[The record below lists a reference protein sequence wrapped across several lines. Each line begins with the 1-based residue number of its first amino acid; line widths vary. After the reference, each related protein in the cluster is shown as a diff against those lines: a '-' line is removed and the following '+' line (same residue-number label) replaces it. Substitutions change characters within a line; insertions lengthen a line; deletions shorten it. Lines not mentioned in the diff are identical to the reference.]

1 MSKKY
6 KMSSAQKRM
15 YAMEVIQE
23 SGISYNVPTLL
34 KVEGEIDLKVL
45 ESAFGK
51 LCERHELLRT
61 HFMHSSDNFVQV
73 VEETVKAE
81 VTYEEVNGIK
91 EKELLDGFVQPF
103 DLSKAPLMK
112 MKVVKNLSNETSYLL
127 IDVHHIICDGESLA
141 IIFDELSK
149 LYNDIPLAPIKVQY
163 KNYSAWE
170 SKRNIDSQKKYWMN
184 EFENGV
190 TPLELRTDF
199 NRPAWRSSNGDSFNI
214 MIKEELTAAIKEI
227 CKKTKTTEYMF
238 LMASFMTLLHKY
250 SHQKEVILGTP
261 IAGRTHPDTQNMLGM
276 FVNTLAIKGEVD
288 EKHSFLQFL
297 NSIKEKCL
305 KGYENQDYPFDE
317 LIKELNLERN
327 SSRNPIF
334 DVMFGLQNGSESDLK
349 LGKATLSNIN
359 HTYRTSKF
367 DLTLMIHECNEN
379 YELYWEYSTDI
390 FKEVTIKRMAGHFI
404 NLLTNILLN
413 PSEIISKVQYMSEK
427 EKVDLKKGLNLKEDM
442 FPINETLIALFEKS
456 VNLNANN
463 IAAQFENETITYSEL
478 NERANYIGSEL
489 LKNGVTKESIVGI
502 ISESSIGMI
511 AAVLGALKAGAAYLP
526 IDPSMPLERLSYII
540 KDSKMD
546 ALITSQENFEITDL
560 SEDNIFLLNSLE
572 GMSATS
578 PRRTATKNSLAYV
591 IYTSGST
598 GNPKGVM
605 ITNENIVNQA
615 YWHITEAELT
625 NKSRYIQNTA
635 FIFDGSA
642 LEIFSTLLSGA
653 QLLLV
658 DSEKKKEPEELLKLL
673 PGAHI
678 NILPSMFRALVEYA
692 IDNKK
697 EEALNSF
704 ERLNLVAEKIPG
716 ELIRKYNST
725 KGSKLSKLWNLY
737 GPTEATITSTSY
749 QLNENMNL
757 VNIPIGKPVS
767 NYKVYILH
775 KNDLCAQ
782 GILGE
787 ICISGRGVAKG
798 YLNNSKLTE
807 EVFIRCPAITDEVIY
822 RTGDIGFINPDG
834 EVELV
839 GRMDEQVK
847 IRGFRVELQEI
858 ESTLKGVEG
867 VKEAVVVRQKNL
879 NDDFLVAYFVGDKKV
894 NDLIIKDNLSNRLP
908 EYMVPEFIIRLD
920 EIPLLPNGK
929 INKKLLGE
937 LKLNK
942 LSKFEEPR
950 NPIEEDLCDVFSIVL
965 GFEKI
970 SVNTSFFELGGDS
983 IKAIRIV
990 SKLREKGYS
999 STVKNI
1005 MQYKTVQKIAQT
1017 LKEIKDT
1024 KNLEEEVAGEVPLTP
1039 IQSDFFM
1046 SHLEAPNHFNQ
1057 SIVMESKNEV
1067 NPSVFKKA
1075 LEALVLHHD
1084 QLRAH
1089 FVNGKQIIRSKNS
1102 ETLFAISEFEL
1113 GEQEFNDVELKIES
1127 IGNKLQTSLNIE
1139 KGPLIKCAVL
1149 RSQRFNGV
1157 LLCIHHLL
1165 VDNVSWR
1172 IILEDLNRFY
1182 DGFSKNMALEFP
1194 QKTLSYK
1201 NWSIETEKYFDS
1213 LERKSEIDYW
1223 KKVQKEVESSQFPYY
1238 RKGDIVNK
1246 GIQESEIRFGKEL
1259 TSNLIG
1265 KAKQAYYSEVNELLF
1280 AALFRTIQQIG
1291 GNSTVSL
1298 NMESHGRPEIFE
1310 DVSVDRTVG
1319 WFTTIFP
1326 IALSEVGK
1334 DIRSDIRRTKE
1345 TLRSVPNYGVG
1356 FGIAKKLKLI
1366 EKTESQPFIT
1376 LNYFGE
1382 RSENPN
1388 GDFFQPNDMSSGKQ
1402 IDDENK
1408 FSTPITINCEVIEGQ
1423 LKVLI
1428 SYNTEIVPTLLIE
1441 DLELT
1446 FENQL
1451 NDVVSH
1457 CVLRE
1462 VNEYTASDFNE
1473 MEWNDSD
1480 FEYCINH
1487 LEKRSEKLEA
1497 IYPLTAMQQGMLFHK
1512 MENPDSSNY
1521 FLQNAFALNKKLDNI
1536 ALEKSLLQL
1545 ANKHTVLKTSFMYK
1559 EVSVPRQVISKQRKL
1574 ELNFLDLTNQ
1584 IGKEKIYSNL
1594 KIDDKSRGF
1603 DLEEDSLLRLTVV
1616 KMNEEQF
1623 KIIMSSHH
1631 IIMDGWSLPIVVHD
1645 LLEYYDANT
1654 ANLELEDL
1662 SKERQNFGDYVQF
1675 INKRKNNIDYW
1686 KNLLNGLEEK
1696 TSIIAEGNPEN
1707 DDKEVKDCQLLLDR
1721 NYTEKLIRLSKNY
1734 HVTVNTII
1742 ETLWGILLQKY
1753 NHVTDSI
1760 FGKVVSGRDVDI
1772 PGIEQMV
1779 GLFINTIPVRV
1790 MSQPNQKFIELLQDV
1805 QQQALNSGEYDHM
1818 SLTEIQ
1824 NETNLGSGMIQ
1835 TVLAFENYFV
1845 EERSETD
1852 ELEMEEASEQTS
1864 FDLALSIFI
1873 EDQLSLNLMYQTKKY
1888 NYEEV
1893 SRVLRHF
1900 KNLLLNIIENPEI
1913 LISKL
1918 SVIDDAEKEIILTS
1932 FNKEISNEEQSRTI
1946 IQLFEGNVN
1955 KFPNHIAVEFEGQQ
1969 LTYSELNS
1977 KANYLAKQIKEKNIK
1992 PNDVVALISERTCEM
2007 IIAIYAILKAGAA
2020 YLPIDPKQPLDRVKY
2035 MLKDSKAKL
2044 IIAGTN
2050 GEKLVTGLEDF
2061 QFINVEDNLGEL
2073 ENNLPITASPSDL
2086 AYIIYTSGTTGNPKG
2101 VMIENQNVVN
2111 LATWLISHLK
2121 LDEFSTMIQNFSFI
2135 FDGSV
2140 WEIFPTNLAG
2150 SRLLIVSDEQKVNP
2164 KEMIRNFNN
2173 AHVVMVPSMYREL
2186 LEYAKMNGILY
2197 KLHALKSI
2205 SLAGEA
2211 MPLDLISEFFKT
2223 SKGIKN
2229 KPRIQN
2235 CYGPTEATVCSTVY
2249 EFKEDVNDSRVL
2261 VGKPILNTSAFIMNE
2276 NKLVGIGM
2284 IGELFVGGHGVAT
2297 GYLNNEKL
2305 SKEKFVDHP
2314 YEEGEVLYQTG
2325 DLARWN
2331 ADGNIELFGRIG
2343 EQVKIRG
2350 FRIELGEIESYIRQ
2364 VKDITDSVVVLD
2376 TNDRTEKIV
2385 AYFTARKEIDISRL
2399 KELLSKKLND
2409 YMVPEHFI
2417 QLAGIPK
2424 TINGKIDKRNLPKPS
2439 SKRIHKKILPK
2450 SDVEKAV
2457 YDAFQEVLLYKELS
2471 TDDNFFDIGGDSIK
2485 AIRVVSKLNRVGYDI
2500 NVRTI
2505 LKYQNIQSVCE
2516 FIQSQ
2521 IQNKKYEEKD
2531 IRKIIWNKYSK
2542 LCSIDEVKIESE
2554 TFKILYVDNLSQ
2566 QLHQDIIQL
2575 IQEEGIK
2582 NLSVDFIVSL
2592 DQYKDVGRCETLDE
2606 LKVLLSDN
2614 QLDQWEIDYHEISE
2628 KQRNNYQNEIENSYS
2643 LTKIQEFYCSKIE
2656 GIINEQITVSFEGS
2670 FKTIRAAILTI
2681 IKEQGVLR
2689 SSYSFADGERKIN
2702 EHQFN
2707 DSWFIPYIDMRN
2719 RARDSDV
2726 LKEFTDYVGL
2736 KRYSSKIKNPL
2747 SSILVTQLTESK
2759 YQINVVIDHC
2769 IWDKASS
2776 QIFREKLQTLLL
2788 GTSYGETKVSSYTS
2802 YIREVQGVTNTL
2814 VHNSEVKESILNA
2827 KELIYQT
2834 LERNTNR
2841 VLKFTENKLF
2851 ELGPNTFNLYQE
2863 NPWQVI
2869 EHIIKVIVHQNK
2881 LADAKDQSYPV
2892 LIVQDERNF
2901 MGGNYAETLGEFLD
2915 LVPASINLY
2924 EKGSLQNVIQNLQSI
2939 KKEEKMNFTESI
2951 FERAE
2956 DIREL
2961 FSKVLLVNY
2970 QGAYDISSEELQGW
2984 LVAQDK
2990 DFSSTEIFI
2999 NDIDNQLIVT
3009 YPVFDICKQDIEE
3022 EIQSSLNE
3030 LEKLLDLE
3038 LATC

>member
-23 SGISYNVPTLL
+23 GSISYNVPTLL

-45 ESAFGK
+45 EAAFGK
-51 LCERHELLRT
+51 LCDRHELLRT
-61 HFMHSSDNFVQV
+61 HFMHSNDNFVQI
-73 VEETVKAE
+73 VEETVKAK

-112 MKVVKNLSNETSYLL
+112 MKVVKNLSNKTSYLL

-149 LYNDIPLAPIKVQY
+149 LYNGIPLAPIKVQY

-170 SKRNIDSQKKYWMN
+170 SKRNIDSQKKSWMN

-199 NRPAWRSSNGDSFNI
+199 NRPAWRSSNGDSFNT
-214 MIKEELTAAIKEI
+214 MIKEELTAAIKEF

-238 LMASFMTLLHKY
+238 LMAAFMTLLHKY
-250 SHQKEVILGTP
+250 SHQKEIILGTP

-276 FVNTLAIKGEVD
+276 FVNTLAIKGEID

-317 LIKELNLERN
+317 LIKELKLERN

-359 HTYRTSKF
+359 HKYKTSKF
-367 DLTLMIHECNEN
+367 DLTLMIHEYNEN

-390 FKEVTIKRMAGHFI
+390 FKEETIKRMAGHFM
-404 NLLTNILLN
+404 NLLTNLLLN
-413 PSEIISKVQYMSEK
+413 PSEAISKVQYISEE
-427 EKVDLKKGLNLKEDM
+427 EKIDLKKGLNPKVDI

-456 VNLNANN
+456 VNLNADN
-463 IAAQFENETITYSEL
+463 IAVQFENETITYSEL
-478 NERANYIGSEL
+478 NERANYVGSEL
-489 LKNGVTKESIVGI
+489 LKKGVNKDSIVGI
-502 ISESSIGMI
+502 MSESSIGMI

-546 ALITSQENFEITDL
+546 ALITSQANFKVTDL
-560 SEDNIFLLNSLE
+560 SADKILQLESLD
-572 GMSATS
+572 GKSAAS
-578 PRRTATKNSLAYV
+578 PRRTTTKNSLAYV

-605 ITNENIVNQA
+605 VTNENIVNQV

-625 NKSRYIQNTA
+625 YKSRYIQNTA

-716 ELIRKYNST
+716 ELIEKYNST

-775 KNDLCAQ
+775 ENDLCAK

-787 ICISGRGVAKG
+787 ICISGRGISKG
-798 YLNNSKLTE
+798 YLNNTKLTE
-807 EVFIRCPAITDEVIY
+807 EAFIYCPTITDEVIY
-822 RTGDIGFINPDG
+822 RTGDIGFINQDG

-929 INKKLLGE
+929 LNKKSLGE

-942 LSKFEEPR
+942 LSTFEKP
-950 NPIEEDLCDVFSIVL
+950 NNSTEEDLCDIFSKVL

-970 SVNTSFFELGGDS
+970 SINTSFFELGGDS

-990 SKLREKGYS
+990 SKLREKGYG

-1005 MQYKTVQKIAQT
+1005 MQHKTVQKIAQT

-1024 KNLEEEVAGEVPLTP
+1024 KYLEEEVAGEVPLTP

-1057 SIVMESKNEV
+1057 SVVMESKNEI
-1067 NPSVFKKA
+1067 NLSAFKKA

-1102 ETLFAISEFEL
+1102 ETLFAISEFKL
-1113 GEQEFNDVELKIES
+1113 GKQNFNDVDLKVES
-1127 IGNKLQTSLNIE
+1127 IGNKLQTSLDIE

-1149 RSQRFNGV
+1149 KSQRFNGV
-1157 LLCIHHLL
+1157 ILCIHHLL
-1165 VDNVSWR
+1165 VDNVSWG

-1182 DGFSKNMALEFP
+1182 DGFSKNIVVEFP

-1213 LERKSEIDYW
+1213 LERTSELEYW
-1223 KKVQKEVESSQFPYY
+1223 KKVQKEIESSQFPYY
-1238 RKGDIVNK
+1238 GEGDIANK
-1246 GIQESEIRFGKEL
+1246 GIQESEIQFGKEL

-1310 DVSVDRTVG
+1310 EVSVDRTVG

-1326 IALSEVGK
+1326 ITLSEVGK
-1334 DIRSDIRRTKE
+1334 DIRLDIRRTKKM
-1345 TLRSVPNYGVG
+1345 LRSVPNYGVG

-1366 EKTESQPFIT
+1366 EKIENQPFIT

-1382 RSENPN
+1382 QSENSS

-1408 FSTPITINCEVIEGQ
+1408 FSTPITINCEVIEAQ
-1423 LKVLI
+1423 LKVII
-1428 SYNTEIVPTLLIE
+1428 SYNTEVVPVSLIE
-1441 DLELT
+1441 DLEFT
-1446 FENQL
+1446 FKKQL

-1457 CVLRE
+1457 CVLKE
-1462 VNEYTASDFNE
+1462 VSEYTASDFNE
-1473 MEWNDSD
+1473 MEWTDSD

-1487 LEKRSEKLEA
+1487 LDKRFEKLES
-1497 IYPLTAMQQGMLFHK
+1497 IYPLTPMQQGMLFHK
-1512 MENPDSSNY
+1512 MENSDSSNY
-1521 FLQNAFALNKKLDNI
+1521 VLQSVFSLNKKLDNTS
-1536 ALEKSLLQL
+1536 LEKSLLQL
-1545 ANKHTVLKTSFMYK
+1545 GNKHSILKTSVIYK
-1559 EVSVPRQVISKQRKL
+1559 EVSIPRQVVPKQRKL
-1574 ELNFLDLTNQ
+1574 ELNFLDLTNEVK
-1584 IGKEKIYSNL
+1584 KEGIFANL
-1594 KIDDKSRGF
+1594 KIKDKSRGF
-1603 DLEEDSLLRLTVV
+1603 DLEEDSLLRLTAV
-1616 KMNEEQF
+1616 KMNEEHF

-1645 LLEYYDANT
+1645 LLEYYEANT
-1654 ANLELEDL
+1654 TNLNLGDL
-1662 SKERQNFGDYVQF
+1662 SKERQNFGDYVQL
-1675 INKRKNNIDYW
+1675 INKRKDSIDYW
-1686 KNLLNGLEEK
+1686 RDLLNGLEEK
-1696 TSIIAEGNPEN
+1696 TSIIEEGKPEN
-1707 DDKEVKDCQLLLDR
+1707 GTKEVKDCQLLLDK
-1721 NYTEKLIRLSKNY
+1721 NDTKKLRKLSENY
-1734 HVTVNTII
+1734 HVTINTII

-1790 MSQPNQKFIELLQDV
+1790 TSQPNQKLTELLQDV
-1805 QQQALNSGEYDHM
+1805 QKQALNSGEYDHM
-1818 SLTEIQ
+1818 SLTKIQ
-1824 NETNLGSGMIQ
+1824 NETKLGSGVIQ
-1835 TVLAFENYFV
+1835 TILAFENYFV
-1845 EERSETD
+1845 EESSETD
-1852 ELEMEEASEQTS
+1852 ELEMEEASEQTN
-1864 FDLALSIFI
+1864 FDLALSVFI
-1873 EDQLSLNLMYQTKKY
+1873 EEQLSLNLMYQTNKY

-1893 SRVLRHF
+1893 SRVLVHF
-1900 KNLLLNIIENPEI
+1900 KNLLLNIIKNPDV
-1913 LISKL
+1913 LISEL
-1918 SVIDDAEKEIILTS
+1918 SVLDNDEKEIILTS
-1932 FNKEISNEEQSRTI
+1932 FNNEISNEDQSKTI
-1946 IQLFEGNVN
+1946 IQLFEENVRE
-1955 KFPNHIAVEFEGQQ
+1955 FPDHIAVEFEGQQ
-1969 LTYSELNS
+1969 LTYRELNS
-1977 KANYLAKQIKEKNIK
+1977 KSNYLAKQMKGKDIK

-2020 YLPIDPKQPLDRVKY
+2020 YLPIDPKQPLDRIKY

-2044 IIAGTN
+2044 IIAGAN
-2050 GEKLVTGLEDF
+2050 SGKLVKELEGF
-2061 QFINVEDNLGEL
+2061 QFINFEDNLGEL
-2073 ENNLPITASPSDL
+2073 ENNLSITASLSDL

-2101 VMIENQNVVN
+2101 VMIENRNVVN
-2111 LATWLISHLK
+2111 LTNWLISHLN
-2121 LDEFSTMIQNFSFI
+2121 LDEFSTMLQNFAFI

-2140 WEIFPTNLAG
+2140 WEIFSSGLAG
-2150 SRLLIVSDEQKVNP
+2150 SRLLILSDEQKASP
-2164 KEMIRNFNN
+2164 KETIECFNN
-2173 AHVVMVPSMYREL
+2173 AHVIMVPSMYREL
-2186 LEYAKMNGILY
+2186 LEYAKTNGILH
-2197 KLHALKSI
+2197 KLHALNSI
-2205 SLAGEA
+2205 SLGGEA
-2211 MPLDLISEFFKT
+2211 MTLDLASEFFET
-2223 SKGIKN
+2223 SKEFKN

-2235 CYGPTEATVCSTVY
+2235 CYGPTEATVCSTFH
-2249 EFKEDVNDSRVL
+2249 EFKEDVSDSRVL
-2261 VGKPILNTSAFIMNE
+2261 VGKPILNSSAFIMNQNE
-2276 NKLVGIGM
+2276 LIGIGM
-2284 IGELFVGGHGVAT
+2284 IGELFIGGYGIAP
-2297 GYLNNEKL
+2297 GYLNNDKL
-2305 SKEKFVDHP
+2305 SKEKFVNHP
-2314 YEEGEVLYQTG
+2314 YEEGKVLYQTG
-2325 DLARWN
+2325 DLARWDKN
-2331 ADGNIELFGRIG
+2331 GNIELFGRIG

-2364 VKDITDSVVVLD
+2364 FKDITDAVVILD
-2376 TNDRTEKIV
+2376 ENDRTEQIV
-2385 AYFTARKEIDISRL
+2385 AYFTSRKEIDISRL
-2399 KELLSKKLND
+2399 KETLFKKLND

-2417 QLAGIPK
+2417 QIDEIPK
-2424 TINGKIDKRNLPKPS
+2424 TLNGKINKRNLPKPTS
-2439 SKRIHKKILPK
+2439 NRVHMKILPK
-2450 SDVEKAV
+2450 SEIEKAI
-2457 YDAFQEVLLYKELS
+2457 YDAFQEVLLYEELS
-2471 TDDNFFDIGGDSIK
+2471 TDDNFFDVGGDSIK
-2485 AIRVVSKLNRVGYDI
+2485 AIRVVSNLNRVGYDI

-2505 LKYQNIQSVCE
+2505 LKYQNIQAICE

-2521 IQNKKYEEKD
+2521 IQDKKYEEKD
-2531 IRKIIWNKYSK
+2531 IRKIIWNNYSK
-2542 LCSIDEVKIESE
+2542 LCLIDEVKIESG
-2554 TFKILYVDNLSQ
+2554 TFNILYVDNLSE
-2566 QLHQDIIQL
+2566 QLYQNIIQL
-2575 IQEEGIK
+2575 IEEEKIK
-2582 NLSVDFIVSL
+2582 NLSLDFIVSL
-2592 DQYKDVGRCETLDE
+2592 DQYNAAYHCETLDE
-2606 LKVLLSDN
+2606 LKLLFFDN
-2614 QLDQWEIDYHEISE
+2614 QLDRNKIDYYEILE
-2628 KQRNNYQNEIENSYS
+2628 KQKNNYQNAVENSYP
-2643 LTKIQEFYCSKIE
+2643 LTKIQEFYCSTTE
-2656 GIINEQITVSFEGS
+2656 GIINEQIILSSEGS
-2670 FKTIRAAILTI
+2670 FTTIKEALLTI
-2681 IKEQGVLR
+2681 IKEYGVLR
-2689 SSYSFADGERKIN
+2689 SSYSFSDGEQRMN
-2702 EHQFN
+2702 EHQFD

-2719 RARDSDV
+2719 RTGDSDV
-2726 LKEFTDYVGL
+2726 SKKFADYVDL
-2736 KRYSSKIKNPL
+2736 KHYSSQNKNPL

-2759 YQINVVIDHC
+2759 YQINLVIDHC

-2776 QIFREKLQTLLL
+2776 QIFREKLETLLL
-2788 GTSYGETKVSSYTS
+2788 GTSYGRTKVSPYVS
-2802 YIREVQGVTNTL
+2802 YIREVQEVTNTL
-2814 VHNSEVKESILNA
+2814 VNNIEIKETISNA

-2834 LERNTNR
+2834 LERNANK
-2841 VLKFTENKLF
+2841 VLRSTEDKLF
-2851 ELGPNTFNLYQE
+2851 ELGPNTFKLYQE
-2863 NPWQVI
+2863 SPWQVI

-2881 LADAKDQSYPV
+2881 LANAKDQSYPV

-2901 MGGNYAETLGEFLD
+2901 MDGNYAETLGEFLD
-2915 LVPASINLY
+2915 LVPASVKLH
-2924 EKGSLQNVIQNLQSI
+2924 ETGTLQNVIQNLQSI
-2939 KKEEKMNFTESI
+2939 KKEEKINFTEAI
-2951 FERAE
+2951 FEQSE

-2970 QGAYDISSEELQGW
+2970 QGAYDISSEELQEW
-2984 LVAQDK
+2984 LAAQNK
-2990 DFSSTEIFI
+2990 NFSSTEIFI

-3009 YPVFDICKQDIEE
+3009 YPVFDICERDIEE

-3038 LATC
+3038 LVL

>member
-1 MSKKY
+1 
-6 KMSSAQKRM
+6 MSSAQKRM

-23 SGISYNVPTLL
+23 DSISYNVPTLL
-34 KVEGEIDLKVL
+34 KVEGEIDLEVL
-45 ESAFGK
+45 ESAFEK
-51 LCERHELLRT
+51 LCDRHELLRT
-61 HFMHSSDNFVQV
+61 HFMHSNDNFVQV
-73 VEETVKAE
+73 VEETVKAK

-112 MKVVKNLSNETSYLL
+112 MKVVKNLSNKTSYLL

-190 TPLELRTDF
+190 IPLELRTDF
-199 NRPAWRSSNGDSFNI
+199 NRPAWRSSNGDSFNT
-214 MIKEELTAAIKEI
+214 MIKEELTAAIKEF

-238 LMASFMTLLHKY
+238 LMATFMTLLHKY
-250 SHQKEVILGTP
+250 SHQKEIILGTP

-276 FVNTLAIKGEVD
+276 FVNTLAIKGEID

-359 HTYRTSKF
+359 HKYKTSKF
-367 DLTLMIHECNEN
+367 DLTLMIHEYNEN

-390 FKEVTIKRMAGHFI
+390 FKEETIKRMAGHFM
-404 NLLTNILLN
+404 NLLTNLLLN
-413 PSEIISKVQYMSEK
+413 PSETISKVQYISEE
-427 EKVDLKKGLNLKEDM
+427 EKVDLKKGLNPKEDI

-456 VNLNANN
+456 VNLNGDN
-463 IAAQFENETITYSEL
+463 IAVQFENETITYSEL
-478 NERANYIGSEL
+478 NERANYVGSEL
-489 LKNGVTKESIVGI
+489 LKKGVNKESIVGI
-502 ISESSIGMI
+502 MSESSIGMI
-511 AAVLGALKAGAAYLP
+511 VAVLGVLKTGAAYLP
-526 IDPSMPLERLSYII
+526 LDPSMPLERLSYII
-540 KDSKMD
+540 KDSKMK

-560 SEDNIFLLNSLE
+560 SEDNILPLNSLD
-572 GMSATS
+572 GMSVVS
-578 PRRTATKNSLAYV
+578 PRRTATKNNLAYV

-605 ITNENIVNQA
+605 ITNENIVNLSYA
-615 YWHITEAELT
+615 YIKEAKLT
-625 NKSRYIQNTA
+625 NKSRFIQNIA
-635 FIFDGSA
+635 FIFDGAA
-642 LEIFSTLLSGA
+642 LDIFSTLLSGA
-653 QLLLV
+653 RLILI
-658 DSEKKKEPEELLKLL
+658 DSEKKKEPEELLRIL
-673 PGAHI
+673 PEAHI
-678 NILPSMFRALVEYA
+678 SILPSMFRALVEYA

-704 ERLNLVAEKIPG
+704 EKFNLAAEKIPG
-716 ELIRKYNST
+716 DLIEKYKST
-725 KGSKLSKLWNLY
+725 KGSKLSKIWNLY
-737 GPTEATITSTSY
+737 GPTEATIYATSY
-749 QLNENMNL
+749 QLNENTNL
-757 VNIPIGKPVS
+757 TNIPIGKPIS

-775 KNDLCAQ
+775 ENELCAQ
-782 GILGE
+782 GVLGE

-798 YLNNSKLTE
+798 YLNNAKLTE
-807 EVFIRCPAITDEVIY
+807 EVFIHCPSITDDVIY
-822 RTGDIGFINPDG
+822 RTGDIGFINQDG

-847 IRGFRVELQEI
+847 IRGFRVELQEV
-858 ESTLKGVEG
+858 ESTIKGVEG
-867 VKEAVVVRQKNL
+867 VKEAVVIRQKNL
-879 NDDFLVAYFVGDKKV
+879 NDNFLVAYFVGDEKL
-894 NDLIIKDNLSNRLP
+894 NDLIIKDSLLKKLP
-908 EYMVPEFIIRLD
+908 EYMVPEFIIKLD
-920 EIPLLPNGK
+920 TIPLLPNGK
-929 INKKLLGE
+929 INKKSLGE

-942 LSKFEEPR
+942 LSNFEEPS
-950 NPIEEDLCDVFSIVL
+950 NSIEEDLCDIFSIVL

-970 SVNTSFFELGGDS
+970 SVNTNFFELGGDS

-1005 MQYKTVQKIAQT
+1005 MQYKTVRKIAET
-1017 LKEIKDT
+1017 LKKTNDMEY
-1024 KNLEEEVAGEVPLTP
+1024 LEEEVVGEVPLTP
-1039 IQSDFFM
+1039 IQSDFF
-1046 SHLEAPNHFNQ
+1046 SFHLEAPNHFNQ
-1057 SIVMESKNEV
+1057 SIVMQSKNEI
-1067 NPSVFKKA
+1067 NFPAFKKA

-1089 FVNGKQIIRSKNS
+1089 YVNGKQIIRSKNAGG
-1102 ETLFAISEFEL
+1102 LFTISEFEL
-1113 GEQEFNDVELKIES
+1113 GENSFNDINLKVES
-1127 IGNKLQTSLNIE
+1127 IGNELQTSLDIE
-1139 KGPLIKCAVL
+1139 KGLLIKCVVL
-1149 RSQRFNGV
+1149 KSQHFNGT

-1182 DGFSKNMALEFP
+1182 DGFSKDIVIKFP

-1201 NWSIETEKYFDS
+1201 NWSIKTEKYFDNI
-1213 LERKSEIDYW
+1213 ERKAELEYW
-1223 KKVQKEVESSQFPYY
+1223 RKLQKRVESSHFSYHG
-1238 RKGDIVNK
+1238 KGDIANK
-1246 GIQESEIRFGKEL
+1246 GIQENEILFGKEL

-1280 AALFRTIQQIG
+1280 AALFRTIEQIG

-1310 DVSVDRTVG
+1310 DASVDRTVG

-1326 IALSEVGK
+1326 VTLSEVGK

-1345 TLRSVPNYGVG
+1345 TLRSIPNYGVG
-1356 FGIAKKLKLI
+1356 FGIVKKLKLI
-1366 EKTESQPFIT
+1366 EVDKNNSFIT

-1382 RSENPN
+1382 RSENLSD
-1388 GDFFQPNDMSSGKQ
+1388 DFFQPIDMSSGKQ
-1402 IDDENK
+1402 IDDENN
-1408 FSTPITINCEVIEGQ
+1408 FGTPITINCEVIEAQ
-1423 LKVLI
+1423 LKVII
-1428 SYNTEIVPTLLIE
+1428 SYNTEVVPVSLIE
-1441 DLELT
+1441 DLEFT
-1446 FENQL
+1446 FKNQL

-1457 CVLRE
+1457 CVLKE
-1462 VNEYTASDFNE
+1462 VSEYTASDFNE
-1473 MEWNDSD
+1473 IEWTDSD

-1487 LEKRSEKLEA
+1487 LEKRFEKLES
-1497 IYPLTAMQQGMLFHK
+1497 IYPLTPMQQGMLFHK

-1521 FLQNAFALNKKLDNI
+1521 FLQNAFALNKKLNNI

-1545 ANKHTVLKTSFMYK
+1545 ANKHTVLRTSVMYK
-1559 EVSVPRQVISKQRKL
+1559 EVSVPRQVVSKQRKL

-1584 IGKEKIYSNL
+1584 VKKEKIYSNL

-1616 KMNEEQF
+1616 KMNEEHF

-1645 LLEYYDANT
+1645 LLKYYDANA

-1675 INKRKNNIDYW
+1675 INKRKNSIDYW
-1686 KNLLNGLEEK
+1686 KNLLSGLEEK
-1696 TSIIAEGNPEN
+1696 TSIIAEGKPEN
-1707 DDKEVKDCQLLLDR
+1707 DDKEVKDCQLFLDK
-1721 NYTEKLIRLSKNY
+1721 NSTKKLIRLSKNY

-1742 ETLWGILLQKY
+1742 ETLWGTLLQKY

-1790 MSQPNQKFIELLQDV
+1790 TSQPNQKFIELLQEV

-1824 NETNLGSGMIQ
+1824 NKTNLGSGMIQ

-1845 EERSETD
+1845 EEHLETG

-1864 FDLALSIFI
+1864 FDLALSVFI
-1873 EDQLSLNLMYQTKKY
+1873 EEQLSLNLMYRTKKY
-1888 NYEEV
+1888 NFEEV
-1893 SRVLRHF
+1893 SRVLMHF
-1900 KNLLLNIIENPEI
+1900 KNLLLNIIEKPEV
-1913 LISKL
+1913 LISEL
-1918 SVIDDAEKEIILTS
+1918 SVLDDDEKEIILTS
-1932 FNKEISNEEQSRTI
+1932 FNNEISNEDQSKTI
-1946 IQLFEGNVN
+1946 IQLFEENVRE
-1955 KFPNHIAVEFEGQQ
+1955 FPDRIAVEFEGQQ
-1969 LTYSELNS
+1969 LTYSGLNS
-1977 KANYLAKQIKEKNIK
+1977 KSNYLAKQIKEKNIK

-2020 YLPIDPKQPLDRVKY
+2020 YLPIDPKQPLDRVNY
-2035 MLKDSKAKL
+2035 MLKDSKAKM
-2044 IIAGTN
+2044 IIVGTN
-2050 GEKLVTGLEDF
+2050 SGKLVKELEGF

-2073 ENNLPITASPSDL
+2073 ENNLSVTASPSDL

-2101 VMIENQNVVN
+2101 VMIENRNVVN
-2111 LATWLISHLK
+2111 LATWLISHLN

-2164 KEMIRNFNN
+2164 KEMIENFNN
-2173 AHVVMVPSMYREL
+2173 AHIVTLPSMYREL

-2211 MPLDLISEFFKT
+2211 MPLDLVSEFFKT

-2249 EFKEDVNDSRVL
+2249 EFKEDVNDSRML
-2261 VGKPILNTSAFIMNE
+2261 VGKPILNSSTFIMNE

-2284 IGELFVGGHGVAT
+2284 IGELFIGGHGVAT

-2314 YEEGEVLYQTG
+2314 YEEGKVLYQTG

-2331 ADGNIELFGRIG
+2331 AEGNIELFGRIG

-2350 FRIELGEIESYIRQ
+2350 FRIELGEIESCIRQ

-2376 TNDRTEKIV
+2376 TNDRTEQIV

-2417 QLAGIPK
+2417 QLAEIPK

-2439 SKRIHKKILPK
+2439 FNRIHKKILPK

-2457 YDAFQEVLLYKELS
+2457 YDAFQEVLLYEELS
-2471 TDDNFFDIGGDSIK
+2471 TDDNFFDVGGDSIK
-2485 AIRVVSKLNRVGYDI
+2485 AIRVVSNLNRVGYDI

-2505 LKYQNIQSVCE
+2505 LKYQNIQSICE

-2521 IQNKKYEEKD
+2521 IQDKKYEEKD
-2531 IRKIIWNKYSK
+2531 IRKIIWNNYSK
-2542 LCSIDEVKIESE
+2542 LCLIDEVKIESE

-2575 IQEEGIK
+2575 IQEERIK

-2592 DQYKDVGRCETLDE
+2592 DQYKDVDRCETLDE
-2606 LKVLLSDN
+2606 LKVLLSGN
-2614 QLDQWEIDYHEISE
+2614 QLDQWKIDYHEMLE
-2628 KQRNNYQNEIENSYS
+2628 KQRNNYQNGIENSYS
-2643 LTKIQEFYCSKIE
+2643 LTKIQEFYCSRTE
-2656 GIINEQITVSFEGS
+2656 GIINEQIMVSFEGS
-2670 FKTIRAAILTI
+2670 FKTIREAILTI
-2681 IKEQGVLR
+2681 VKEQGVLR
-2689 SSYSFADGERKIN
+2689 SSYSFADGEQKIN

-2719 RARDSDV
+2719 RVGDSGV

-2736 KRYSSKIKNPL
+2736 KQYSSKIKNPL

-2788 GTSYGETKVSSYTS
+2788 GTSYGETKVSLYTS
-2802 YIREVQGVTNTL
+2802 YIREVQEVTNTL
-2814 VHNSEVKESILNA
+2814 VNNSEVKESISDA

-2834 LERNTNR
+2834 LERNTNK
-2841 VLKFTENKLF
+2841 VLKSTKNKLF
-2851 ELGPNTFNLYQE
+2851 ELGPNTFKLYQE
-2863 NPWQVI
+2863 SPWQVI

-2881 LADAKDQSYPV
+2881 LVSTKDESYPV

-2901 MGGNYAETLGEFLD
+2901 MDGYYAETLGEFLD
-2915 LVPASINLY
+2915 LVPASVNLC
-2924 EKGSLQNVIQNLQSI
+2924 EKGRLQNVIQDLQSI
-2939 KKEEKMNFTESI
+2939 KKEEKINFTEVL
-2951 FERAE
+2951 FEQSA
-2956 DIREL
+2956 DIRDL
-2961 FSKVLLVNY
+2961 FSKILLVNY
-2970 QGAYDISSEELQGW
+2970 QGAYDISSEELQEW
-2984 LVAQDK
+2984 LAAQNSN
-2990 DFSSTEIFI
+2990 FSSTEIFI
-2999 NDIDNQLIVT
+2999 NDIDNQLIMT
-3009 YPVFDICKQDIEE
+3009 YPVFYTCERDIEE
-3022 EIQSSLNE
+3022 EIQLSLNE
-3030 LEKLLDLE
+3030 LEKLLDIE